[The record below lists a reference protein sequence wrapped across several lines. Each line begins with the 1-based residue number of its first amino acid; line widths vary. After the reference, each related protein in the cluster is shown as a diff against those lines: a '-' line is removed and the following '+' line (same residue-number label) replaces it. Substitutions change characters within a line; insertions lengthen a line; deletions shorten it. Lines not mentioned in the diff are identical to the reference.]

1 MKTRSAVLA
10 LLISSSVTLFAQE
23 RITLL
28 FAGDLMQ
35 HREQLVAARQPG
47 GGYDYTPCF
56 ALVKPQIEAADLA
69 IANFETT
76 LGGKPYTGYP
86 AFSSPDEYLYAIRD
100 AGFDILLTANNHCLD
115 RRQKGLER
123 TLLMLDSLH
132 IPHLGTYRNEQERSE
147 HHPLFI
153 RKNGFR
159 LAFLNY
165 TYGTNGI
172 EVTPPNVV
180 NYIDKRVMQ
189 QDIRK
194 AKAWQPDV
202 IIACMHWGYEY
213 RTTPNSEQRELADW
227 LFEQGVTHII
237 GSHPHVLQPFE
248 WRTDSCSQNRQ
259 VVVYSLGNYLS
270 NMSKVNTDGGMMFTL
285 VLEKDTAQTASAEVR
300 VVDSRYDL
308 VWTARPT
315 LSKQRNYVLY
325 PVDSAAVSTL
335 PPPARQRV
343 KLFERNARRILK

>member
-1 MKTRSAVLA
+1 
-10 LLISSSVTLFAQE
+10 
-23 RITLL
+23 
-28 FAGDLMQ
+28 MQ
-35 HREQLVAARQPG
+35 HREQLVAARQSAG
-47 GGYDYTPCF
+47 RYDYTPCF

-69 IANFETT
+69 IANLETT

-100 AGFDILLTANNHCLD
+100 AGFDVLLTANNHSLD

-123 TLLMLDSLH
+123 TLLMLDSLR
-132 IPHLGTYRNEQERSE
+132 IPHLGTYRNEEERSE
-147 HHPLFI
+147 HYPLFI
-153 RKNGFR
+153 RKKGFR
-159 LAFLNY
+159 LALLNY

-172 EVTPPNVV
+172 EVTPPNMV

-202 IIACMHWGYEY
+202 IIACMHWGNEY
-213 RTTPNSEQRELADW
+213 QTRTSTAQRELADW

-237 GSHPHVLQPFE
+237 GSHPHVLQPIE
-248 WRTDSCSQNRQ
+248 WRTDSCTQSRQ
-259 VVVYSLGNYLS
+259 VVVYSLGNFIS

-285 VLEKDTAQTASAEVR
+285 VLEKDTTQTVSPEVR
-300 VVDSRYDL
+300 VSESRYDL
-308 VWTARPT
+308 VWTARPA

-325 PVDSAAVSTL
+325 PADSTAVSTL
-335 PPPARQRV
+335 PPAARQRFT
-343 KLFERNARRILK
+343 LFERNARAILKRPLLKK